1 MVVCICNAI
10 RENEVR
16 DAVRKG
22 ASCPYTAYQSLGRR
36 PKCGQCLPYARSIV
50 EEETVA
56 A

>member
-10 RENEVR
+10 RESEVR

-22 ASCPYTAYQSLGRR
+22 ASCAHSAYQSLGRR
-36 PKCGQCLPYARSIV
+36 PKCGQCLPFARSIV
-50 EEETVA
+50 EEESVA